1 MDSLSGIVSFV
12 KTAETLSFV
21 GAARVLGVSASA
33 VGKSVAKLEQT
44 VGVRL
49 FQRSTRKVHLTAE
62 GELFYQRCR
71 SILDDL
77 QDAEAMLSR
86 AVETPR
92 GKLRVSLPTIGYR
105 FLLPVLPEFRHLYPE
120 VELNIDFNDHLVD
133 VIEEGFDVVIRSG
146 NLPDSKLM
154 SKQLGPFRFVLCAAP
169 AYLER
174 KGTPQKPAELECHD
188 CVRYRFPTTGKL
200 MDWSISTD
208 AIWSQLRL
216 PSVLTFNNME
226 AVFTAAIDG
235 HGIAYMPD
243 FLVHKAVR
251 EKLLQIVLDD
261 DQQEHGQFWAL
272 WPSNRHLSPKIRVFV
287 DFISARL
294 FTQGTHI

>member
-1 MDSLSGIVSFV
+1 
-12 KTAETLSFV
+12 
-21 GAARVLGVSASA
+21 
-33 VGKSVAKLEQT
+33 
-44 VGVRL
+44 
-49 FQRSTRKVHLTAE
+49 
-62 GELFYQRCR
+62 
-71 SILDDL
+71 
-77 QDAEAMLSR
+77 
-86 AVETPR
+86 
-92 GKLRVSLPTIGYR
+92 
-105 FLLPVLPEFRHLYPE
+105 
-120 VELNIDFNDHLVD
+120 
-133 VIEEGFDVVIRSG
+133 
-146 NLPDSKLM
+146 M

-200 MDWSISTD
+200 MDRSISTD